1 MIAYILK
8 SSLSLILL
16 YGLYWVLLRR
26 QKMFIFNRFY
36 LIFGIL
42 FSLLIPL
49 ITIPL
54 FVSKNDA
61 QRNIL
66 DVINN
71 NFTVISSRSIL
82 IEKIP
87 NHISP
92 NSNFNSEGINLSSFL
107 ISIYLIGVVLLLF
120 RFLLN
125 IFHLFRQ
132 IKISDKVYYFGNRL
146 VLIDK
151 QIIPY
156 CFLNTIFVSKY
167 DYLCNKIPNEL
178 LRHEIEH
185 LKQLH
190 SFDII
195 FIEIIQIIYWFNP
208 IFILFNRS
216 VRLNHEYLADD
227 CVIQDFLDIKSY
239 SEKLINFISCRRNIP
254 LTSGFNHSLTKK
266 RLIMMT
272 KPKSGN
278 INDGLRII
286 CTLFSVLSFFFILSC
301 LPSNSQ
307 PLKFVPSED
316 IDALTQQNNISPD
329 QQQKRSPDDY
339 PTFQGGGS
347 LKFENWVVSQVKY
360 PEEALAKGIEGRVS
374 VKYKVGID
382 GAVSNV
388 NISNKTNSLLSQAVL
403 KVIEASPKWGKVKN
417 AKNANPHN
425 YEIIIN
431 FDKSGKVSVDPNH
444 TVVEEMPQF
453 PAGSNNNM
461 DETIEA
467 AEKWIA
473 QNMTYPPEAKKQ
485 KIEGR
490 VIIQF
495 IVNRKG
501 RPEAISVLNS
511 DNPLL
516 NTEAKRVVSLM
527 PDWKPGYQGGNPVNV
542 YFPIPVIFKLQ

>member
-16 YGLYWVLLRR
+16 YGLYWVLLRQ
-26 QKMFIFNRFY
+26 QKIFIFNRFY
-36 LIFGIL
+36 LLFVIL
-42 FSLLIPL
+42 FSLVIPL

-54 FVSKNDA
+54 FVSGNDA

-66 DVINN
+66 SVINN
-71 NFTVISSRSIL
+71 NFTVISSRSLSIDE
-82 IEKIP
+82 IS

-92 NSNFNSEGINLSSFL
+92 NNYFNSEEINLSNFL
-107 ISIYLIGVVLLLF
+107 IFLYLAGVVLLLF

-132 IKISDKVYYFGNRL
+132 IKISDKIYYFGNRL

-156 CFLNTIFVSKY
+156 CFLNTIFVSKH

-178 LRHEIEH
+178 LRHELEH

-190 SFDII
+190 SLDVI

-216 VRLNHEYLADD
+216 VRVNHEYLADD
-227 CVIQDFLDIKSY
+227 GVIQDFLDIKSY

-266 RLIMMT
+266 RLIMMS

-286 CTLFSVLSFFFILSC
+286 ATLCSALSFFFILSC

-307 PLKFVPSED
+307 PSRFVPAEETNP
-316 IDALTQQNNISPD
+316 LTQQNNISPD
-329 QQQKRSPDDY
+329 QQQKISPDDY

-347 LKFENWVVSQVKY
+347 LKFENWVASQVKY
-360 PEEALAKGIEGRVS
+360 PEEALTKAIEGRVS
-374 VKYKVGID
+374 VNYKVEID
-382 GAVSNV
+382 GTVSHV
-388 NISNKTNSLLSQAVL
+388 KISNKPNSLLGQAVL
-403 KVIEASPKWGKVKN
+403 KVIQASPKWEQ
-417 AKNANPHN
+417 AKNARNVQIHN
-425 YEIIIN
+425 YEIIIY

-453 PAGSNNNM
+453 PAGGNHNM

-473 QNMTYPPEAKKQ
+473 QNVTYPSEAKKQ

-501 RPEAISVLNS
+501 RPEAVSVLNS

-516 NTEAKRVVSLM
+516 KTEAKRVVSSM
-527 PDWKPGYQGGNPVNV
+527 PDWKPGYQGGTPVNV
-542 YFPIPVIFKLQ
+542 YFPVIFKLQ